1 MFEFLRRRK
10 MKKIIAMILAATCIF
25 AFAGCGST
33 NDEPT
38 NDQAQAAK
46 YANATEVLTTVWD
59 AYADDEKFA
68 SWGGNTENMVD
79 GAPGTFDLAMTEE
92 LTANLVLSADLAAN
106 IDDAATLM
114 HGMNLNTFTAAAF
127 HTSDDAAA
135 FADAYATGL
144 GANQWMCG
152 IPENYVI
159 IDAGNGYVVTAFGAA
174 DLMATFEEKA
184 LGALSGS
191 TVVKSGSVIQ

>member
-1 MFEFLRRRK
+1 
-10 MKKIIAMILAATCIF
+10 MKKIIAMILAAVCIF
-25 AFAGCGST
+25 AFAGCDSSNSDT
-33 NDEPT
+33 PAADS
-38 NDQAQAAK
+38 QAAT
-46 YANATEVLTTVWD
+46 YADATEVLTKVWD
-59 AYADDEKFA
+59 TYADDEKFA
-68 SWGGNTENMVD
+68 SWGGNAENMVD
-79 GAPGTFDLAMTEE
+79 GAPGTFDLAMTDE
-92 LTANLVLSADLAAN
+92 LTANLVLSADLAAT

-114 HGMNLNTFTAAAF
+114 HGMNLNTFTAAAV
-127 HTSDDAAA
+127 HTSEDATA
-135 FADAYATGL
+135 FADAYAEGL
-144 GANQWMCG
+144 AANQWMCG